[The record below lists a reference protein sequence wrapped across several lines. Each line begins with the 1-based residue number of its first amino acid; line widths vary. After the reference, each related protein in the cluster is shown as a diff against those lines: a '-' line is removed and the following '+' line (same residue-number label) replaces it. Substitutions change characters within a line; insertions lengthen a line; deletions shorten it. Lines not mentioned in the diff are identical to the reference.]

1 MIKRVFSA
9 ITALAVFI
17 CALSVSA
24 FAEGYT
30 ELADVAISKI
40 LKFDLLADDGIIV
53 HERCAS
59 KLSKFAQK
67 VSDSRKYGTV
77 AVDFLKK

>member
-30 ELADVAISKI
+30 ELADVAIFGLRGAAESK
-40 LKFDLLADDGIIV
+40 GITV
-53 HERCAS
+53 PDE
-59 KLSKFAQK
+59 LQK
-67 VSDSRKYGTV
+67 DYQI
-77 AVDFLKK
+77 AI